1 MKKTM
6 PVFMLLPFLV
16 APFVVLAQSLNRA
29 DIIQGAKKEGKLA
42 IYSVLA
48 VPDHTQIIGAFKQ
61 KYPFID
67 VSLWRP
73 SGAGEGV
80 ATRVMTEAAANTHL
94 VDVVGID
101 LPLMTHLI
109 KRNLMMR
116 YESPE
121 SESFEPAFKDKQGHW
136 TAYYLN
142 PKVIPYNT
150 KVVRPEEAPK
160 TYADLLDPKWK
171 GRLAMEDTEGG
182 WFGSLVLYWGEKKTL
197 DYMRQL
203 AKQNFVMRSGHTLIT
218 MLIAAGEYPGAV
230 VSNGPRVELTKLR
243 GAPLDWNPPDP
254 TVVSITTI
262 GAAARAPHPNAAKLY
277 LDHVLSREIQE
288 GYLEKKFVKPSGRK
302 GVASSFMD
310 KVRRTGVKMIPLD
323 VGSPEALNEFQKTYL
338 EIFQRQG

>member
-1 MKKTM
+1 MKR
-6 PVFMLLPFLV
+6 PISVCMLVILLAGPSI
-16 APFVVLAQSLNRA
+16 ALAQSTSRA
-29 DIIQGAKKEGKLA
+29 DLIEGAKKEGKLA

-48 VPDHTQIIGAFKQ
+48 VPDHTQVIEAFKQ

-80 ATRVMTEAAANTHL
+80 ATRVMTEAAANTYL
-94 VDVVGID
+94 VDVIGID
-101 LPLMTHLI
+101 QPLMSHLI

-121 SESFEPAFKDKQGHW
+121 RESFEPAFKDKQGHW
-136 TAYYLN
+136 TAFYLN

-150 KVVRPEEAPK
+150 KVVRAEDAPK
-160 TYADLLDPKWK
+160 TYSDLLDPKWK
-171 GRLAMEDTEGG
+171 GRLVMEDTEGG
-182 WFGSLVLYWGEKKTL
+182 WFGSLCLYWGEKKTV

-203 AKQNFVMRSGHTLIT
+203 AKQNFTMRSGHTLIT

-262 GAAARAPHPNAAKLY
+262 GAAARAPHPNSAKLY

-288 GYLEKKFVKPSGRK
+288 GYIEKKFVKPSARK
-302 GVASSFMD
+302 GVVSSFME
-310 KVRRTGVKMIPLD
+310 KVKRTGVKMIPLD
-323 VGSPEALNEFQKTYL
+323 VGSPEALNDFQKRYM
-338 EIFQRQG
+338 EIFKH

>member
-1 MKKTM
+1 MKRTM
-6 PVFMLLPFLV
+6 SVSMLLIFLV
-16 APFVVLAQSLNRA
+16 APSFVLAQSTSRA
-29 DIIQGAKKEGKLA
+29 DLIEGAKKEGKLA

-48 VPDHTQIIGAFKQ
+48 VPDHTQVIEAFKQ

-80 ATRVMTEAAANTHL
+80 ATRVITEAAANTHL
-94 VDVVGID
+94 VDIIGID
-101 LPLMTHLI
+101 QALMSHLI

-121 SESFEPAFKDKQGHW
+121 RESFEPTFKDKQGHW
-136 TAYYLN
+136 TAFYLN

-150 KVVRPEEAPK
+150 KVVRAEEAPK
-160 TYADLLDPKWK
+160 TYTDLLDPKWK

-182 WFGSLVLYWGEKKTL
+182 WFGTLYLHWGEKKTL

-203 AKQNFVMRSGHTLIT
+203 AKQNFIMRSGHTLIT

-288 GYLEKKFVKPSGRK
+288 GYMEKKFVKPSARK
-302 GVASSFMD
+302 GVVSSFME
-310 KVRRTGVKMIPLD
+310 KVKRSGVKMIPLD
-323 VGSPEALNEFQKTYL
+323 VGSPEALNDFQKTYL
-338 EIFQRQG
+338 EIFKQ